1 MKTMQELY
9 DEIMGNEELKKEFL
23 DSGKSKETIEA
34 FLKAQGCN
42 VTIEEFAEFLKE
54 KSETNG
60 EMSKEELKAIA
71 GGGEAELIM
80 SILLAVACIASAIL
94 SECIDDDCT
103 ISGNT
108 NNSSDS

>member
-9 DEIMGNEELKKEFL
+9 DEIMGSEELKKEFL
-23 DSGKSKETIEA
+23 DSGKNKETMEA

-54 KSETNG
+54 KSETND

-71 GGGEAELIM
+71 GGGEWELIM
-80 SILLAVACIASAIL
+80 SILLAVGCIAAAIT
-94 SECIDDDCT
+94 SEYKDEDCT
-103 ISGNT
+103 FSGNV